1 MKLLRG
7 GVAVSAL
14 ALAVTLI
21 APNAALAADYVDAN
35 GAAGT
40 DAGAQSATT
49 VTEATTTWNSGW
61 YVVENDVTI
70 SSRIEV
76 SGDVNLILGDDA
88 TLNATSGIS
97 VTGTNSL
104 TIFAESP
111 SGSGELI
118 AGNAGSDYAAI
129 GAEPAWSSGEITING
144 GSITATGG
152 PQAAGIGGR
161 SSADI
166 RSITINGGT
175 VSATG
180 GEYGAGIGGGNGG
193 DYLDES
199 VSITITGGTVVATAG
214 RGGAG
219 IGGGG
224 GYCGVPTINISG
236 GVITATGGFGS
247 NNAGGAGIG
256 GGSAHTIEN
265 PINITGGFISATPGD
280 GAEAIGSGGNGDSTS
295 LVELTG
301 GTFAGASASVA
312 DPEDASNRGAILGV
326 SAPDGYA
333 VIDNPDDATSA
344 TYPYVVV
351 PSATSASGTLSVIDP
366 DANPVYD
373 GDPIEADMFEV
384 IGGDVESWQYRAQG
398 TDEWTDGLPTDAG
411 TYEVQALVSHASG
424 YDEAEGVFYF
434 KSDPVATNSVTVT
447 IEQAVPTIVVN
458 GVDIVADED
467 NTVSCGEGYA
477 TYDPE
482 KNVLTL
488 SNAVIDQGAE
498 QVSDGT
504 CGIWADPDA
513 NLNIVLEGDNT
524 VKGSIE
530 TKFQN
535 QEADT
540 TGNITISG
548 SGSLTVEDDDSGS
561 TAIYA
566 AGSIVIDGATVNIT
580 APSAKS
586 LLTRV
591 GSITVK
597 GGAKVAV
604 TAGMSEAVKA
614 NTDLL
619 VTGEDT
625 LLDVTV
631 SASGGPT
638 ALTVRDCLL
647 VDDGATVKTGDI
659 TANDGLTVK
668 GGSSLTANPTS
679 GSTRVI
685 YTFGDVIVEEGS
697 SLEATSQIRADSA
710 TVTGASNLTITT
722 APTAYALCCTYGITV
737 EGSTVNVVGVVE
749 NGYQHNSDADL
760 VIKDGSNFSVSSDSG
775 LYSIFSWGDINISDS
790 SVTSACTNNQA
801 MRASGTVTVV
811 NSTVLLEGGKIGLY
825 AGEGLDLGNTAWY
838 QWGISPTQA
847 TQSSD
852 EGYDLNQ
859 YDTYLRI
866 EPAGTTY
873 DVTVD
878 GETSSH
884 VPGSEVKISA
894 KPYDADGHFVRWEA
908 SDDETAALIAD
919 PSSPETTLTVPAGGA
934 TVTAAYEPH
943 VLTHHDAQAPT
954 CEDAGWEAYD
964 ECACGYSTYEE
975 TPATGHD
982 YVDGV
987 CTVCGAKDPDYV
999 APEDPDEP
1007 VTDPDEEKPIT
1018 NPDEEPK
1025 EPATKPEPGGDSAV
1039 LPTTGDPTV
1048 LLAPIAASGSFLALS
1063 GALIGRRRRF

>member
-1 MKLLRG
+1 M
-7 GVAVSAL
+7 
-14 ALAVTLI
+14 
-21 APNAALAADYVDAN
+21 
-35 GAAGT
+35 
-40 DAGAQSATT
+40 
-49 VTEATTTWNSGW
+49 
-61 YVVENDVTI
+61 
-70 SSRIEV
+70 
-76 SGDVNLILGDDA
+76 
-88 TLNATSGIS
+88 NATSGIS

-280 GAEAIGSGGNGDSTS
+280 GAEAIGSGGNGDSAS

-312 DPEDASNRGAILGV
+312 DPEDTSNRGAILGV
-326 SAPDGYA
+326 SAPEGYA
-333 VIDNPDDATSA
+333 VIANPDGDTSA

-373 GDPIEADMFEV
+373 GDSIEADLFEV
-384 IGGDVESWQYRAQG
+384 AGGDVESWQYRTQG
-398 TDEWTDGLPTDAG
+398 TEEWTDGLPTDAG
-411 TYEVQALVSHASG
+411 TYEVRALVSHVPG
-424 YDEAEGVFYF
+424 YDETEGVFYF
-434 KSDPVATNSVTVT
+434 ASDPAATNSVNIT
-447 IEQAVPTIVVN
+447 IEQAVPAIVVN

-467 NTVSCGEGYA
+467 NIVSCGEGYA

-561 TAIYA
+561 TAVYA
-566 AGSIVIDGATVNIT
+566 AGSIVIDGATVKIT

-591 GSITVK
+591 GSITVE
-597 GGAKVAV
+597 GGAKVTV
-604 TAGMSEAVKA
+604 TSGMIETVTA

-619 VTGEDT
+619 VTGEET

-631 SASGGPT
+631 NADNSPN
-638 ALTVRDCLL
+638 ALNIRDCLII
-647 VDDGATVKTGDI
+647 DDGATVKSIGDI
-659 TANDGLTVK
+659 TANDGLTVS
-668 GGSSLTANPTS
+668 GGSSLTANPTG

-710 TVTGASNLTITT
+710 RVTGASNLAVTT
-722 APTAYALCCTYGITV
+722 TPTSYALLCTYGITV
-737 EGSTVNVVGVVE
+737 EGSTVNVVGMVE

-760 VIKDGSNFSVSSDSG
+760 VITDGSRLSVSSDSS
-775 LYSIFSWGDINISDS
+775 LYSIFSWGDINISES
-790 SVTSACTNNQA
+790 EVTSSCTNGQG
-801 MRASGTVTVV
+801 MRAGGAVSITD
-811 NSTVLLEGGKIGLY
+811 STVLLEGGKFGLY
-825 AGEGLDLGNTAWY
+825 AGALDLGDTDWY
-838 QWGISPTQA
+838 QWGTSTTQA

-852 EGYDLNQ
+852 EAYALDKN
-859 YDTYLRI
+859 DTYLRI

-878 GETSSH
+878 GVVSSS

-894 KPYDADGHFVRWEA
+894 EPYDADGHFVRWEA

-943 VLTHHDAQAPT
+943 VLTHHEGQAPT
-954 CEDAGWEAYD
+954 CTDAGWEAYD